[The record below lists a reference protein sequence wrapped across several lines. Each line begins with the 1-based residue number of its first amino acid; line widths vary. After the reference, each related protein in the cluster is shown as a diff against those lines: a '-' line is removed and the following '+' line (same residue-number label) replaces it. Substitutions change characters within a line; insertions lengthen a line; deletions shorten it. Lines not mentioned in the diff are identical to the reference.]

1 MDSINNSSIPIVSID
16 DILSSD
22 TITLTSTG
30 IDTMSSANTITIDL
44 SNYTGSQPSYY
55 DSTIGNITLGSGDSF
70 NWSMIETIP
79 FENGFP
85 EWQDFQEMCKE
96 YPGLEKTL
104 EHLKSFYKL
113 CKDDW
118 ETKKRGDA

>member
-1 MDSINNSSIPIVSID
+1 MDSINNSTTLPVSID
-16 DILSSD
+16 NIPSSD

-30 IDTMSSANTITIDL
+30 IDTMSSASTITIDL
-44 SNYTGSQPSYY
+44 SNYTTSPYY